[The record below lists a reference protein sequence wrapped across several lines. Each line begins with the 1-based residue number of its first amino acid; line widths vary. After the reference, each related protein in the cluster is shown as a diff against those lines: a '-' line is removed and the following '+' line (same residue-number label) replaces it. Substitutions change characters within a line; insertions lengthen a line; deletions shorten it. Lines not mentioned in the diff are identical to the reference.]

1 MCLGSINKILFII
14 VITYSDFILWHVIGT
29 WVFNRS
35 IMMKAPLPYNE
46 KQRLKTLLDLE
57 ILDTETDE
65 FYDDLAD
72 LTATLCDVEF
82 AGISFIDKDRQW
94 FKATVN
100 IEVKEMPR
108 ATSFCGH
115 AILQDDVMVVNN
127 TLEDARF
134 VDSPNV
140 AGGYNIRFY
149 AGAPIICDNSKVGT
163 VCIFDRSPNKFLTV
177 NQIKGLK
184 TISAQVSKMLEL
196 KLKNNEIK
204 MIAAKYMEVE
214 KNIAHLN
221 ILKNEIKNDEI
232 AYELHENIAQIIAA
246 AKLTVERVEK
256 VSPSAKDDVLK
267 IKEYLTII
275 LSDVISLSKSVT
287 PTTLKNANYFDYI
300 ERMIDNFRKS
310 TSIKVDFLKE
320 NCNFALTSIIGLPL
334 YRIIQYQLNFAVLTE
349 ATYINLL
356 IKKNIQISVTFE
368 HNGKDEIC
376 ETVEADLYLNN
387 INTRAQIIGA
397 TFKNDT
403 LKKRMNIISELQEV

>member
-1 MCLGSINKILFII
+1 
-14 VITYSDFILWHVIGT
+14 
-29 WVFNRS
+29 
-35 IMMKAPLPYNE
+35 MMKAPLPYNE
-46 KQRLKTLLDLE
+46 KQRLQTLLDLE

-65 FYDDLAD
+65 FYNDLAD

-127 TLEDARF
+127 TLADARF

-149 AGAPIICDNSKVGT
+149 AGAPIICKNKKVGT
-163 VCIFDRSPNKFLTV
+163 VCIFDRSLNKFLSEK
-177 NQIKGLK
+177 QIKGLK

-196 KLKNNEIK
+196 NLKNNEIK
-204 MIAAKYMEVE
+204 MIAAKYIEGE

-221 ILKNEIKNDEI
+221 ILKNETKNEEI

-246 AKLTVERVEK
+246 TKLTVERVQK
-256 VSPSAKDDVLK
+256 VSPSAIDDVLK

-275 LSDVISLSKSVT
+275 LSDVLTLSKSVT
-287 PTTLKNANYFDYI
+287 PTTLKTANYFDYI
-300 ERMIDNFRKS
+300 ERMINNFIKS

-320 NCNFALTSIIGLPL
+320 NCNFALTSITGLTL

-349 ATYINLL
+349 ATSITLL
-356 IKKNIQISVTFE
+356 IKKNAQITVTFE

-376 ETVEADLYLNN
+376 ESVEADLYLNN
-387 INTRAQIIGA
+387 INTRAQTIGA
-397 TFKNDT
+397 TFKSEP
-403 LKKRMNIISELQEV
+403 LKKQMNIICELQEA